1 MIPSFNSLGI
11 SSGFL
16 STLETMGYE
25 TPTPIQ
31 SASIPHLLE
40 GRDLLGVAQTG
51 TGKTA
56 AFALPLLQRLQEA
69 NESVKPR
76 KPRALILAPT
86 RELAIQI
93 HSEIEKF
100 KRNTKLRC
108 AVIFGGVGQ
117 NPQVRQLKKGV
128 DILVATPGR
137 LLDLGGQNT
146 AIFPKLTSS
155 FWMRQTG
162 CLIWV
167 SFGM

>member
-1 MIPSFNSLGI
+1 MRPLRRTCDFDSSKICRLPLYTVFSSTCVRMTETICAWTWKVQHAEDILLIPSFNSLGI

-69 NESVKPR
+69 NESVKPASPEPSSWLQHVNLQS
-76 KPRALILAPT
+76 KFT
-86 RELAIQI
+86 R
-93 HSEIEKF
+93 
-100 KRNTKLRC
+100 R
-108 AVIFGGVGQ
+108 
-117 NPQVRQLKKGV
+117 
-128 DILVATPGR
+128 
-137 LLDLGGQNT
+137 
-146 AIFPKLTSS
+146 
-155 FWMRQTG
+155 
-162 CLIWV
+162 
-167 SFGM
+167 